1 MESRSYWLQNV
12 VYLVTKSPCVSP
24 NNEHSDTLGTVQNAD
39 EQYVQ
44 QLSKEMR

>member
-12 VYLVTKSPCVSP
+12 VYLVSP